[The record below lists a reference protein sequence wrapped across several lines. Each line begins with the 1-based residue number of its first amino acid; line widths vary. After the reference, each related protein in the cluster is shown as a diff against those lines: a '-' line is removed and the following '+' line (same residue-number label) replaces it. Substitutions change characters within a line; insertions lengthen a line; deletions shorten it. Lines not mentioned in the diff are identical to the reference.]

1 MKKLLYLMAIASFV
15 ACTND
20 EEMNLLTENL
30 PEESVGVEKRSFQE
44 ALEVAQGAPE
54 IFGGTTTRGE
64 LKQVTLANTQYIIS
78 EATTRN
84 EAPDTLMYVFNY
96 EDNQGY
102 AVVSAN
108 KNTEALIAVTEQGT
122 YNEETE
128 TDNPGLALYMDMAKN
143 YVARGGAAGNTIIG
157 GGGGTLP
164 ITEQKEETTTTITAN
179 YGPLL
184 EVRWGQGE
192 PYNTYCYSSSNQLS
206 PTGCVA
212 TALAQIF
219 SYTEYPTNMAINY
232 NSSNIHTLN
241 INWNT
246 FKGHFCSNDDCNC
259 TSTTHTQLAE
269 MFRQIGKEVD
279 MTYTPTGSGAYDSYA
294 ASYLSRLGFS
304 HTGLINYNANTAIN
318 SLGSGEIIY
327 IAGTDLNDGRHA
339 WVLDGY
345 KEIVSTTKFYTRP
358 AGQLEWT
365 LIRTTTSTGEYFHFN
380 WGWDGDSNGYF
391 SNDAVVFNTANPSD
405 LDDNVSN
412 YADYDFSSSVKI
424 IANISH

>member
-20 EEMNLLTENL
+20 EEMNLLTDNL
-30 PEESVGVEKRSFQE
+30 PEESVSVEKRSFQE
-44 ALEVAQGAPE
+44 ALEVAQNAPE

-78 EATTRN
+78 DASTRN
-84 EAPDTLMYVFNY
+84 DAPDTLMYVFNY
-96 EDNQGY
+96 EDNQGF

-108 KNTEALIAVTEQGT
+108 KSTEALIAVTEQGT

-143 YVARGGAAGNTIIG
+143 YVARGGATGNTIIG
-157 GGGGTLP
+157 GGGLP
-164 ITEQKEETTTTITAN
+164 LTEEKTETTTTITSD
-179 YGPLL
+179 YGPFL

-219 SYTEYPTNMAINY
+219 SYTEYPTNMPIYYDYNNY
-232 NSSNIHTLN
+232 HVLY
-241 INWNT
+241 INWDT
-246 FKGHFCSNDDCNC
+246 LKGHISSKEDCNC

-269 MFRQIGKEVD
+269 IFRQIGEKVG
-279 MTYTPTGSGAYDSYA
+279 MTYTPTDSWATTNPVLIYLDELGYSHSGFID
-294 ASYLSRLGFS
+294 
-304 HTGLINYNANTAIN
+304 YNENSVIN
-318 SLGSGEIIY
+318 SLSNNNIVY
-327 IAGTDLNDGRHA
+327 IAGQKNSTDAGHV

-345 KEIVSTTKFYTRP
+345 KSLTQTTKTYRRP
-358 AGQLEWT
+358 AGQLDWT
-365 LIRTTTSTGEYFHFN
+365 LISSYTYSYAYNHFN
-380 WGWDGDSNGYF
+380 WGWDGDGNGYF
-391 SNDAVVFNTANPSD
+391 TEGVFKSNSPYD
-405 LDDNVSN
+405 LDDGV
-412 YADYDFSSSVKI
+412 SSSSNSNNYSYEVGI
-424 IANISH
+424 IANIRR

>member
-1 MKKLLYLMAIASFV
+1 MNMKKIFFLLAIASFV

-30 PEESVGVEKRSFQE
+30 PEESVSVEKRSFQE
-44 ALEVAQGAPE
+44 ALKVAQGAPE

-64 LKQVTLANTQYIIS
+64 LKQVTLANTQYIIG

-96 EDNQGY
+96 EDNQGF

-108 KNTEALIAVTEQGT
+108 KSTEALIAVTEQGT

-128 TDNPGLALYMDMAKN
+128 TNNPGLALYMDMAKN
-143 YVARGGAAGNTIIG
+143 YVARSGAGSFIG
-157 GGGGTLP
+157 GGGLP
-164 ITEQKEETTTTITAN
+164 LTEEKTETTTTITAD

-184 EVRWGQGE
+184 EVRWGQEE

-219 SYTEYPTNMAINY
+219 SYTEYPTSMTINF

-246 FKGHFCSNDDCNC
+246 FKGHFCSNDACSC

-269 MFRQIGKEVD
+269 MFRQIGKEVNMIYD
-279 MTYTPTGSGAYDSYA
+279 PTGSGATTLPVIY
-294 ASYLSRLGFS
+294 YLDRLGYS
-304 HTGLINYNANTAIN
+304 HSGFIDYNENSVKSSLSNNKIVYIAGLINSN
-318 SLGSGEIIY
+318 SPG
-327 IAGTDLNDGRHA
+327 HV

-345 KEIVSTTKFYTRP
+345 KSLTQTTKTYRRP
-358 AGQLEWT
+358 AGQLDWT
-365 LIRTTTSTGEYFHFN
+365 LISSYTYSYAYNHFN
-380 WGWDGDSNGYF
+380 WGWDGNGNGYF
-391 SNDAVVFNTANPSD
+391 TEGVFKSNSPYD
-405 LDDNVSN
+405 LDDGV
-412 YADYDFSSSVKI
+412 SSSSNSNNYSYEVGI

>member
-1 MKKLLYLMAIASFV
+1 MMNMKKLFFLLAIVSFV

-30 PEESVGVEKRSFQE
+30 PEESVSVEKRSFQE
-44 ALEVAQGAPE
+44 ALEVAQNAPE

-64 LKQVTLANTQYIIS
+64 LKQVTLADTQYIIS
-78 EATTRN
+78 DASTRN
-84 EAPDTLMYVFNY
+84 DAPDTLMYVFNY

-128 TDNPGLALYMDMAKN
+128 TNNPGLALYMDMAKS
-143 YVARGGAAGNTIIG
+143 YVARGGILPPGSTIIG
-157 GGGGTLP
+157 GGGLP
-164 ITEQKEETTTTITAN
+164 LTEEKTETTTTITAD

-184 EVRWGQGE
+184 EVRWGQEE

-219 SYTEYPTNMAINY
+219 SYTGYPTSMTINY

-246 FKGHFCSNDDCNC
+246 FKGHFCSNDACSC
-259 TSTTHTQLAE
+259 TSTTHT
-269 MFRQIGKEVD
+269 IGGNVQTNRK
-279 MTYTPTGSGAYDSYA
+279 GS
-294 ASYLSRLGFS
+294 
-304 HTGLINYNANTAIN
+304 
-318 SLGSGEIIY
+318 
-327 IAGTDLNDGRHA
+327 
-339 WVLDGY
+339 
-345 KEIVSTTKFYTRP
+345 
-358 AGQLEWT
+358 
-365 LIRTTTSTGEYFHFN
+365 
-380 WGWDGDSNGYF
+380 
-391 SNDAVVFNTANPSD
+391 
-405 LDDNVSN
+405 
-412 YADYDFSSSVKI
+412 
-424 IANISH
+424 

>member
-1 MKKLLYLMAIASFV
+1 MKRLYYLFTIALFV

-20 EEMNLLTENL
+20 EEMNLLIENL
-30 PEESVGVEKRSFQE
+30 PEESVSVEKRSFQE
-44 ALEVAQGAPE
+44 ALEVAQNAPE

-64 LKQVTLANTQYIIS
+64 LKQVTLANTQYIIG

-96 EDNQGY
+96 EDNQGF

-108 KNTEALIAVTEQGT
+108 KSTEALIAVTEQGT

-128 TDNPGLALYMDMAKN
+128 TNNPGLALYMDMAKN

-164 ITEQKEETTTTITAN
+164 ITEQKEETTTSTTD

-184 EVRWGQGE
+184 EVRWGQLN
-192 PYNTYCYSSSNQLS
+192 PYNTYCYSTSNKRS

-219 SYTEYPTNMAINY
+219 SYTGYPTSMTINY
-232 NSSNIHTLN
+232 NSSNIHTLS

-246 FKGHFCSNDDCNC
+246 FKGHFCSNDACSC

-279 MTYTPTGSGAYDSYA
+279 MIYDPTGSGAADSEVA
-294 ASYLSRLGFS
+294 AYLTRLGFS
-304 HTGLINYNANTAIN
+304 HSGIKNYNDNTAIN
-318 SLGSGEIIY
+318 SLRDEKIVYISGKDVL
-327 IAGTDLNDGRHA
+327 GKHS
-339 WVLDGY
+339 WVFDGY
-345 KEIVSTTKFYTRP
+345 KKITTTTKFYTRE

-365 LIRTTTSTGEYFHFN
+365 LIRTTTAIDEYYHFN
-380 WGWDGDSNGYF
+380 WGYDGDSNGYF
-391 SNDAVVFNTANPSD
+391 SNKAYKFHTAYSSD
-405 LDDNVSN
+405 LDDGVSN
-412 YADYDFSSSVKI
+412 YSTYDYSSEVKI
-424 IANISH
+424 IANISR